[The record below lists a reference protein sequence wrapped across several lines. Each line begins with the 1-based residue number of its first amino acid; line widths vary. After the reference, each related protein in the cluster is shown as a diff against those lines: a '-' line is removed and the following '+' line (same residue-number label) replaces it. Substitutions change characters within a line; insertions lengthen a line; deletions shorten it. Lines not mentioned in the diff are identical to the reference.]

1 MCCFCCWY
9 CMPRTS
15 VRLSAQRQRAQ
26 QYCESAGNAHCRMA
40 RGPRK
45 FWSDCKEVQHS
56 CSTPSWSI
64 SNWTSCNSNS
74 SDIPHRRRRIYNSII
89 FARWH
94 HCAYRTEW
102 INSLSAI
109 ISIITQLGKLNT
121 GVTLDIRRAVA
132 FCTDCRRTFGGFGP
146 SRPPVNTSS
155 ADPKTHHFC

>member
-9 CMPRTS
+9 RMPRPS
-15 VRLSAQRQRAQ
+15 VRLSVCLPSGSAQ
-26 QYCESAGNAHCRMA
+26 QYCEAAGNAHRRMA

-121 GVTLDIRRAVA
+121 GVTLDTRFDGACYGCPPVHTTHIH
-132 FCTDCRRTFGGFGP
+132 GP
-146 SRPPVNTSS
+146 SAWSVNT
-155 ADPKTHHFC
+155 DV